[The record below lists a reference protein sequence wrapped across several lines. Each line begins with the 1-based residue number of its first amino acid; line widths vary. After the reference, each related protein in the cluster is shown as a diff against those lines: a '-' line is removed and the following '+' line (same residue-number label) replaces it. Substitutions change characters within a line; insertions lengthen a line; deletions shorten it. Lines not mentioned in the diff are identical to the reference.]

1 MNTCFVDCR
10 ISEFELNNLYKENL
24 NIIQIPKSP
33 HLYDSICAH
42 PDIQVNITSNS
53 NIILASNSL
62 LDISKLPSE
71 INIKYSKNKLV
82 EKYPNNIFLNAI
94 TLKEYFIHNLKY
106 TDEILLSSVQNKE
119 LINIKQG
126 YSKCSCCIVS
136 DSALIT
142 SDIGIYN
149 SLKPYN
155 IDLLLVP
162 SGDIILPGLSYGFIG
177 GSSGLIAK
185 DKLAF
190 FGNLKN
196 HSYEQ
201 EIKNFLFK
209 HNVEPIYLSDSKLI
223 DRGSILTLFD

>member
-10 ISEFELNNLYKENL
+10 ISEVELHNLYKENL

-42 PDIQVNITSNS
+42 PDIQVNITSS
-53 NIILASNSL
+53 SSIILASNSY
-62 LDISKLPSE
+62 LDTSKISSN
-71 INIKYSKNKLV
+71 IDIKYSKNKLE
-82 EKYPNNIFLNAI
+82 EKYPKNIFLNAVN
-94 TLKEYFIHNLKY
+94 LKDYFIHNLKY
-106 TDEILLSSVQNKE
+106 TDEVLLSSVQNKE

-126 YSKCSCCIVS
+126 YSKCSCCIIS

-155 IDLLLVP
+155 IDTLLVP
-162 SGDIILPGLSYGFIG
+162 AGDIKLPGLSYGFIG
-177 GSSGLIAK
+177 GCSGLIAE

-196 HSYEQ
+196 HNYEK
-201 EIKNFLFK
+201 EVKDFLFK
-209 HNVEPIYLSDSKLI
+209 HNVEPIYLCDSKLI
-223 DRGSILTLFD
+223 DRGSILTLLD